1 MSLADMDVTP
11 DRDRASEADSA
22 QERRP
27 GRVTAAARA
36 RAATRERLLE
46 SGQALFAELGLHKV
60 TTHDIAAHAGVAAG
74 TFYNHFSDKQALFKE
89 LVDSAVVELN
99 LHFDTACSGVTTL
112 ADRVRAHATA
122 MMDFAEKNRDVIRV
136 IFSGDADS
144 ARVEADVLSD
154 LARGIADVRRQSI
167 ASGAQ
172 SGLLDPEVTSQAVV
186 GMWARVVAWWA
197 EDPSRATRDTIVDT
211 LTRIQL
217 SGTQPGVDCD
227 AHVTP
232 EPTPETRE

>member
-1 MSLADMDVTP
+1 MNVTP
-11 DRDRASEADSA
+11 DRDGAPEAESA
-22 QERRP
+22 QAERPART
-27 GRVTAAARA
+27 TAAARA

-46 SGQALFAELGLHKV
+46 SGQTLFAELGLHKV

-89 LVDSAVVELN
+89 LVDSAVVEMN
-99 LHFDTACSGVTTL
+99 LHFDTACGGVTSL

-136 IFSGDADS
+136 VFSGDADS
-144 ARVEADVLSD
+144 ARVEADVLAD

-167 ASGAQ
+167 ASGVQ
-172 SGLLDPEVTSQAVV
+172 SGGLDPEVTSQAVV

-197 EDPSRATRDTIVDT
+197 EDPSRATRDTIIDT

-232 EPTPETRE
+232 ETTPKSRE